1 MFHVEQNLWGVWVIG
16 LTWGGDVKSGE
27 QGPDHFGVLRE
38 LLWGLRLVSLSYL
51 SLPLLTLLPLE
62 ACSRCLG
69 FLLREPYA
77 IAPRWSRLSLAIT
90 D

>member
-1 MFHVEQNLWGVWVIG
+1 M
-16 LTWGGDVKSGE
+16 KSGE

-38 LLWGLRLVSLSYL
+38 LLWELRLVSLSCL
-51 SLPLLTLLPLE
+51 SLPLLTLLPME
-62 ACSRCLG
+62 TWSRCLG

-77 IAPRWSRLSLAIT
+77 IAPRWLRLSLAIT